1 MLRFATGLPS
11 IPIGG
16 IAELSPKFTISR
28 GGERRFSS
36 RCPNRYLLSCAR
48 MDAESTSAPGVLGDP
63 TWLPSAHTC
72 VNMLVMPAHGS
83 QADLETKLAQ
93 ALTSIGYFGF
103 V

>member
-1 MLRFATGLPS
+1 MIGWFWEALTAKSPEQRAEVLRFATGLPS

-48 MDAESTSAPGVLGDP
+48 MDAESTS
-63 TWLPSAHTC
+63 C
-72 VNMLVMPAHGS
+72 
-83 QADLETKLAQ
+83 LAC
-93 ALTSIGYFGF
+93 
-103 V
+103 

>member
-16 IAELSPKFTISR
+16 IAELSPKFTIRR
-28 GGERRFSS
+28 GDERHFSS

-48 MDAESTSAPGVLGDP
+48 IDAESTSAPGVLGDP
-63 TWLPSAHTC
+63 TWLPSAH
-72 VNMLVMPAHGS
+72 MPAHGS

-93 ALTSIGYFGF
+93 ALTSIGYFDF